1 MTLTI
6 ELSFLPRVQK
16 GEDGQTRLPL
26 PPPAFPP
33 GPPLPRPPPAPL
45 EPPSSRPRPMPL
57 A

>member
-1 MTLTI
+1 MTI
-6 ELSFLPRVQK
+6 ELSFLPRVRK
-16 GEDGQTRLPL
+16 GEDGQTCLPL